1 MMMMT
6 RNNCI
11 DIAEMRTSENI
22 ECNVQYQILTE
33 THKTNG
39 KNAYN
44 RSRPLYVK
52 CSQDPL
58 WWFRRII
65 PPKHSYIV

>member
-1 MMMMT
+1 MMMMTTMMMT

-44 RSRPLYVK
+44 RSRPLYDMYV
-52 CSQDPL
+52 SIYTYY
-58 WWFRRII
+58 F
-65 PPKHSYIV
+65 S